1 MSTLDPEQWEALSPY
16 LDRALALSG
25 DDRANW
31 LASVRSEDPVL
42 ASQLQTLLDEHQLLA
57 EERFLERAPV
67 ALGDHIALAGRAVG
81 SYTLRKPIGQGGM
94 ATVWLAERNDGR
106 FQRRAAVKFLSI
118 ALVGRGE
125 ERFKREGRI
134 LASLLHPHIAQLIDA
149 GISTSGQPFLILEY
163 VDGEPIDAYCDRHAL
178 DVDARITLF
187 LDVLSAV
194 AHAHANLT
202 VHRDIKPSNVLV
214 TTDGQVKLLDFGIAK
229 LLDDEERSGEATVL
243 TRESGRAMTPA
254 YAAPEQITNGTVTTA
269 TDVYALGALLF
280 VLLTGRHPAAESL
293 ASPAELVKAVVE
305 TEAPRASDSV
315 SRQAPSP
322 DRLRRLLRGD
332 LDTILRKALKKKPA
346 DRYFSVPAF
355 ADDLRRYLRHEP
367 ITARPDTIAY
377 RTSKF
382 VRRNWLPVAAAALI
396 LASLSAGLYMA
407 NRERVIAERRF
418 VQVRQLANKLFDID
432 VQVRQLPG
440 NARAR
445 QLIVDTALEYL
456 DRLAGE
462 ARGDAE
468 LSLDVGTAYMRVARV
483 QGVPISTNLGQ
494 LDRAEQTLRTAETFI
509 GSVLAAQ
516 PGNRTAFLRS
526 AQIAH
531 DRMILAGLRR
541 PDDRALPF
549 ARQSAQWLD
558 KYLETGNVEASDAEQ
573 VLISLNNVGNRFR
586 IEQQFDEALRLVRR
600 GLEIAPAASD
610 PNVHRQYGNLLIG
623 MARIDRDRG
632 ALDDALRDYR
642 EAVHV
647 LEPPAGSSNPVGR
660 TESFALALTEEGKVL
675 GASEVSLGR
684 PEEAVASLERAFRIV
699 DEIVHQDSR
708 DADSRG
714 RVSTAG
720 QPLADLL
727 WDSDPARA
735 LNVYD
740 HVLRHLAE
748 IKNNARFRRDEVRA
762 LAGSAYPLQRLG
774 RPVEARERLD
784 TAFIRLTELKL
795 YPAEQ
800 IELGSESYD
809 ALSALADYEFANG
822 NLRGAIEAYETLL
835 QKISAAAPKPEDLL
849 ADAADLS
856 RVYTSLAA
864 VYRRAQRAELASDL
878 DARREKLW
886 AHWDK
891 KLPGNP
897 FVHLQLAKLGRS

>member
-558 KYLETGNVEASDAEQ
+558 RYLETGNVEASDAEQ

-586 IEQQFDEALRLVRR
+586 IEQQFDEALRLIRR

-610 PNVHRQYGNLLIG
+610 PNVHRQFGNLLIG

>member
-16 LDRALALSG
+16 LDRALGLSG

-315 SRQAPSP
+315 SRQAASP

-332 LDTILRKALKKKPA
+332 LDTIIRKALKKNPA

-462 ARGDAE
+462 ARGDTE

-610 PNVHRQYGNLLIG
+610 PNVHRQFGNLLIG

-647 LEPPAGSSNPVGR
+647 LEPPAGSSNQVGR

>member
-1 MSTLDPEQWEALSPY
+1 
-16 LDRALALSG
+16 
-25 DDRANW
+25 
-31 LASVRSEDPVL
+31 
-42 ASQLQTLLDEHQLLA
+42 
-57 EERFLERAPV
+57 
-67 ALGDHIALAGRAVG
+67 
-81 SYTLRKPIGQGGM
+81 
-94 ATVWLAERNDGR
+94 
-106 FQRRAAVKFLSI
+106 
-118 ALVGRGE
+118 
-125 ERFKREGRI
+125 
-134 LASLLHPHIAQLIDA
+134 
-149 GISTSGQPFLILEY
+149 
-163 VDGEPIDAYCDRHAL
+163 
-178 DVDARITLF
+178 
-187 LDVLSAV
+187 
-194 AHAHANLT
+194 
-202 VHRDIKPSNVLV
+202 
-214 TTDGQVKLLDFGIAK
+214 
-229 LLDDEERSGEATVL
+229 
-243 TRESGRAMTPA
+243 
-254 YAAPEQITNGTVTTA
+254 
-269 TDVYALGALLF
+269 
-280 VLLTGRHPAAESL
+280 
-293 ASPAELVKAVVE
+293 
-305 TEAPRASDSV
+305 
-315 SRQAPSP
+315 
-322 DRLRRLLRGD
+322 
-332 LDTILRKALKKKPA
+332 
-346 DRYFSVPAF
+346 
-355 ADDLRRYLRHEP
+355 
-367 ITARPDTIAY
+367 
-377 RTSKF
+377 
-382 VRRNWLPVAAAALI
+382 
-396 LASLSAGLYMA
+396 MA

-516 PGNRTAFLRS
+516 PENRTAFLRS

-586 IEQQFDEALRLVRR
+586 IEQQFDEALRLIRR

-610 PNVHRQYGNLLIG
+610 PNVHRQFGNLLIG

-684 PEEAVASLERAFRIV
+684 PEDAVASLERAFRIV

-822 NLRGAIEAYETLL
+822 NLRGAIEAYATLL

>member
-332 LDTILRKALKKKPA
+332 LDTIIRKALKKNPA

-610 PNVHRQYGNLLIG
+610 PNVHRQFGNLLIG

>member
-315 SRQAPSP
+315 SRQAASP

-332 LDTILRKALKKKPA
+332 LDTIIRKALKKNPA

-516 PGNRTAFLRS
+516 PWNRTAFLRS

-610 PNVHRQYGNLLIG
+610 PNVHRQFGNLLIG

>member
-332 LDTILRKALKKKPA
+332 LDTIIRKALKKNPA

>member
-315 SRQAPSP
+315 SRQAASP

-549 ARQSAQWLD
+549 ARQSARWLD

-610 PNVHRQYGNLLIG
+610 PNVHRQFGNLLIG

-647 LEPPAGSSNPVGR
+647 LEPPAGSSNQVGR